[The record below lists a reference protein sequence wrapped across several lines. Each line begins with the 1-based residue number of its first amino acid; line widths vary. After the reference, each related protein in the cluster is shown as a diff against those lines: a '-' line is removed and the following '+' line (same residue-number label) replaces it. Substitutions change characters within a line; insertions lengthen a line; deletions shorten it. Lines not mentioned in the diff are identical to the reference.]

1 MRLSGLFAA
10 LVLLGGC
17 SLLPGRAERT
27 PPAPAVIEAPRPQG
41 FVSAANPLAVEAG
54 LKVLRDGG
62 TAVDA
67 AIAVQAVL
75 GLVEPQSSGLGGGAF
90 LVHYE
95 ARSREVTVYDGRETA
110 PAGATPDM
118 FLGPDR
124 KPLGFFQAVVSGRAT
139 GAPGVVAMLAR
150 AHQDHGARPWGT
162 LFADAE
168 RLADEGFI
176 VSPRLAGFIASAR
189 LPQNSQPDVIA
200 YFTRP
205 DGKKY
210 AAGDRLMNP
219 AYARTLRDLAQKG
232 PDALYEGPLA
242 DQIAA
247 RVRRAPLPG
256 TLTAEDIRAY
266 RPRVEKA
273 LCRPFRV
280 YRVCTAPPPSSG
292 VSLLQA
298 LMMLERTDIGDRSPA
313 DAVAWVKLAEAE
325 RLMYA
330 DRDRYVGDPAFV
342 KTPVDGLL
350 DPEYVASRAAMIGD
364 RAGPPPSH
372 GQPRGAVAFA
382 PDRTLEPAGTSH
394 FVIVDRWGNVVSMT
408 TTVESPFGSGRMV
421 GGFFLNNQL
430 TDFNF
435 APRDADGSV
444 AANAVAPGKRPRSS
458 MAPVIVLDREGR
470 FVAAL
475 GSPGGTS
482 ILSYNLKALIGVFDW
497 DLTMQGAFDLPNL
510 VARGDRF
517 SSEPDRYP
525 AGVVEALKAR
535 GVVFTNT
542 GGENSGLHGVI
553 VRSGGVY
560 DGGADDRREGV
571 AKTLEPASGDSP

>member
-17 SLLPGRAERT
+17 SLLPGK
-27 PPAPAVIEAPRPQG
+27 PQPAPAPAAVESPRPQG

-54 LKVLRDGG
+54 LKVLREGG

-67 AIAVQAVL
+67 AVAVQAVL

-90 LVHYE
+90 MVHYQ
-95 ARSREVTVYDGRETA
+95 ARTGEVTAYDGRETA
-110 PAGATPDM
+110 PSGATPDM
-118 FLGPDR
+118 FVGPDG
-124 KPLGFFQAVVSGRAT
+124 KPLGFVEAILSGRST
-139 GAPGVVAMLAR
+139 GVPGAVAMLAK
-150 AHQDHGARPWGT
+150 AHRDHGARPWSG
-162 LFADAE
+162 LFGDAE

-176 VSPRLAGFIASAR
+176 VSPRLAAIIASPRVPENAA
-189 LPQNSQPDVIA
+189 PDVIA

-205 DGKKY
+205 DGAKY
-210 AAGDRLMNP
+210 AAGDRLRNP
-219 AYARTLRDLAQKG
+219 AYADTIRALARTG
-232 PDALYEGPLA
+232 PQALYEGPLA
-242 DQIAA
+242 EAIAA
-247 RVRRAPLPG
+247 RTRAAPLPG
-256 TLTAEDIRAY
+256 TLTAKDIAAY
-266 RPRVEKA
+266 RPRVGRA

-280 YRVCTAPPPSSG
+280 YVVCTAPPPSSG

-298 LMMLERTDIGDRSPA
+298 LLMLERTDIADRSPA
-313 DAVAWVKLAEAE
+313 DPVAWVRLAEAE

-330 DRDRYVGDPAFV
+330 DRDRFVGDWPFV

-350 DPEYVASRAAMIGD
+350 DPAYVASRAALIGD
-364 RAGPPPSH
+364 RAGPAPRHGNPP
-372 GQPRGAVAFA
+372 GAGVFA

-408 TTVESPFGSGRMV
+408 TTVESTFGSGRMV

-435 APRDADGSV
+435 APKDPDGVV
-444 AANAVAPGKRPRSS
+444 AANSVAPGKRPRSS
-458 MAPVIVLDREGR
+458 MAPVIVLDRQGR

-475 GSPGGTS
+475 GSPGGSS
-482 ILSYNLKALIGVFDW
+482 ILSYNLKALIGVLDW
-497 DLTMQGAFDLPNL
+497 ELSMQQAFDLPNL

-517 SSEPDRYP
+517 SSEPARYP
-525 AGVVEALKAR
+525 AGVVDGLKAR
-535 GVVFTNT
+535 GVAFTGV

-553 VRSGGVY
+553 VRPGGVY
-560 DGGADDRREGV
+560 EGGADDRREGV
-571 AKTLEPASGDSP
+571 AKTLATASGDGP